1 MKKLSQHI
9 KQALAALAAADAGEM
24 LPARDKAAWLMDRDD
39 LVPDTAPPQRQ
50 VALWM
55 GGEHHAEA
63 LGYALSTCRR
73 LQAGLTV
80 LLPGAPLPLADQNQI
95 RQGLAGAGLNWRQV
109 TLEGELKSAL
119 PDYIRAHPLVIFLVV
134 SAEDA
139 ATLDFAQRQGG
150 LGVPLVMVT
159 RDPDPNPDTHLP
171 GLASVTL

>member
-24 LPARDKAAWLMDRDD
+24 LPRRDMAAYLIDRDD
-39 LVPDTAPPQRQ
+39 LTADDAPPQRQ

-55 GGEHHAEA
+55 GGAHHAEA
-63 LGYALSTCRR
+63 LAYALSTCRR

-95 RQGLAGAGLNWRQV
+95 RQGLAGAGLIWRQV
-109 TLEGELKSAL
+109 TLEGDLKTVL
-119 PDYIRAHPLVIFLVV
+119 PDYIRVHPQVIFLVV

-159 RDPDPNPDTHLP
+159 RDPEQNHDAHLP
-171 GLASVTL
+171 GLATVAL